1 MTDPSSDTIE
11 APFGEPSRP
20 VFGHPSA
27 TEQPPEG
34 LRDRLAVV
42 TGATGLLGAAVA
54 AELSARGAMVCLVG
68 RDLAALVETE
78 EQLGPEARSAVL
90 QCDLA
95 VAEDVVSAVDF
106 VERLDR
112 RVDLV
117 IHAAGLQAAARIA
130 DGPVEGLDEHY
141 LLNVRGPYLLS
152 QRLLP
157 LLRDDG
163 AQCVFFEGAEHAT
176 SMVGDAHH
184 EITRAAARALASE
197 LRAEAARRGI
207 RVVSVVATEEPAAER
222 GQVDPARFAASLASS
237 VADSL
242 STPDV
247 DVTELRVRAV
257 ARPVRVEQ
265 R

>member
-1 MTDPSSDTIE
+1 MSHFSNDTVE
-11 APFGEPSRP
+11 APFGEPTLP
-20 VFGHPSA
+20 VFGDSSG
-27 TEQPPEG
+27 TEEHSDG
-34 LRDRLAVV
+34 LRGRLAVV

-68 RDLAALVETE
+68 RDLPALVETE
-78 EQLGPEARSAVL
+78 EQLGPDARSAVL

-112 RVDLV
+112 PVDLLV
-117 IHAAGLQAAARIA
+117 HAAGLQAAARIA
-130 DGPVEGLDEHY
+130 DGPVESLDEHY

-163 AQCVFFEGAEHAT
+163 AQCVFFEGAEHPTAV
-176 SMVGDAHH
+176 VGDAHH

-197 LRAEAARRGI
+197 LRGEAARRGI
-207 RVVSVVATEEPAAER
+207 RVISVVATEEPAADR
-222 GQVDPARFAASLASS
+222 GQVDPIRFATSLASS